1 MMFWEKTVFL
11 LSLKLEFY
19 VTHPI
24 YTIWNI
30 YLFDWYSCSTGIKWS
45 ARIKKGLKI
54 LTPIWA
60 NSHMFGIHRIPWQIT
75 KTKKKWKLYIFLRI
89 VKIKE
94 CKDVTNKLGVNGTT
108 CNYCN
113 RNFCKFYFTLMQ
125 GSSKQKFMKEN
136 IFDGCFIMKK

>member
-1 MMFWEKTVFL
+1 MVSVIRVNGCMLPLSWWAKNKNFTLFL
-11 LSLKLEFY
+11 CQTRGL
-19 VTHPI
+19 
-24 YTIWNI
+24 
-30 YLFDWYSCSTGIKWS
+30 LFFILFVSPCNL
-45 ARIKKGLKI
+45 KKGLKI